1 MLELQ
6 SPRERCAIESMEERD
21 ETTGPVDA
29 GHVDAV
35 DARRCQPS
43 SATFRPLTKV
53 GEARGVDQTNIPV
66 NRTKWLE
73 HRQRWA
79 AQPQPWH
86 EVECNL
92 PYHRNDGWPDDQ
104 ATFEIERQVIGVAA
118 CVDDFCQRGN
128 VRRELA
134 TSEFA
139 DGPPLHTPH
148 TGQAVV
154 IAHHLAVCGEP
165 HIAFQAGSAE
175 FERKGKRRNRVLG
188 CVRLRT
194 TMREQDR
201 RVDQRRKELLHATSA
216 WHDHTDAPRFRRL
229 PCVFNLQGGELMII
243 LLLALVVLGPEK
255 LPEAMRKLGKMY
267 GELKRMSSG
276 FQEEFR
282 SAVDEPMREFR
293 KAVDEPMNELRGT
306 ANALRDSA
314 DFRRFEAGERT
325 EKPKSGDM
333 ATVTESA
340 ALLTPADPEAVPV
353 AETPSF
359 EPADGSDPDPGPMDG
374 PAFDQ
379 QSAEAFGAADDVDRE
394 RPGASE

>member
-1 MLELQ
+1 
-6 SPRERCAIESMEERD
+6 MEQRD

-29 GHVDAV
+29 RHVDAV
-35 DARRCQPS
+35 DARRCQPG
-43 SATFRPLTKV
+43 SATFRPLTKI
-53 GEARGVDQTNIPV
+53 GEARRVDQTNIRV
-66 NRTKWLE
+66 NGAEWLD

-79 AQPQPWH
+79 AQPQPWY
-86 EVECNL
+86 EIGRSL
-92 PYHRNDGWPDDQ
+92 PHHRNDGWPDER
-104 ATFEIERQVIGVAA
+104 ATFEVERQMIGVAA
-118 CVDDFCQRGN
+118 CVDDFSQRRN
-128 VRRELA
+128 VRWQLA
-134 TSEFA
+134 ASEFA
-139 DGPPLHTPH
+139 DGPPLHTPD
-148 TGQAVV
+148 TGQTVV
-154 IAHHLAVCGEP
+154 IAHHLTVSGEP
-165 HIAFQAGSAE
+165 HITFQPGRAE
-175 FERKGKRRNRVLG
+175 FEREGKRRNGVLG

-201 RVDQRRKELLHATSA
+201 RVDERWKELLHAASA
-216 WHDHTDAPRFRRL
+216 WHDRTDAPRFRRL

-306 ANALRDSA
+306 AHALRDSA

-325 EKPKSGDM
+325 EKPKSGEM
-333 ATVTESA
+333 AAVTESA
-340 ALLTPADPEAVPV
+340 ALLTPADPDAVPV

-359 EPADGSDPDPGPMDG
+359 EPGDGSDPDPGPGDTPRDG
-374 PAFDQ
+374 PAPDRRSIEPFD
-379 QSAEAFGAADDVDRE
+379 AADELDRE
-394 RPGASE
+394 KPGASE